1 MTLDLTSLDEMSS
14 LGTIIGISKW
24 PHKEGNVWFSIQVTF
39 NEVKGWKLKRLGDIL
54 SSTLMHSA
62 ITEQHHFDRSNF
74 IYAGGSFIASYDFFF
89 IMFTMRKCFLTLNG
103 NFGTALALF
112 GERGGF
118 FASAFCFR
126 LHFHTRFI
134 KSDGTRKPFVLLPA
148 DAQQPSSIN
157 LVTRPGNPQLL
168 HNPYLSMHIHRSWCS
183 IWGSQIAPLCACIP
197 QSILKL
203 ANKEGQDSPIVMV
216 PQRCLPN

>member
-1 MTLDLTSLDEMSS
+1 M
-14 LGTIIGISKW
+14 
-24 PHKEGNVWFSIQVTF
+24 Q
-39 NEVKGWKLKRLGDIL
+39 
-54 SSTLMHSA
+54 
-62 ITEQHHFDRSNF
+62 
-74 IYAGGSFIASYDFFF
+74 ASPFLRADFFF
-89 IMFTMRKCFLTLNG
+89 HNVHKEKVFS
-103 NFGTALALF
+103 NFKWQFWNSVSSSRGALF
-112 GERGGF
+112 EERGGF
-118 FASAFCFR
+118 FASAFCFG

-148 DAQQPSSIN
+148 DPQQPSSIN

-203 ANKEGQDSPIVMV
+203 ANKEGQDSPIVMA